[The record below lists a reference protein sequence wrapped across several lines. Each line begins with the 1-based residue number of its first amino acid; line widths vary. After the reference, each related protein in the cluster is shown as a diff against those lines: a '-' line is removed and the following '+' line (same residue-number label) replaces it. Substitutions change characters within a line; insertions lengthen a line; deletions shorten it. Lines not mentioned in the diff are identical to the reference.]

1 VDKAPR
7 VGGFTEVVIDLN
19 YVDEVENLL
28 MHRAPFG

>member
-19 YVDEVENLL
+19 YVDEDENLL